1 VKSAYLIP
9 RTNFEI
15 VLATIW
21 NNSFIHFPT
30 CIPGHCFVFFLDDS
44 AATSAAKYA
53 VVFQWNVKINGLLFY
68 KSHLFLYHVRSR
80 EGETSVY
87 STVRNLNSVQ
97 VVTRKICKRFVPTNI
112 QRETTCWQYFIIIIK
127 KLIQE
132 ATEFNSFSSSPPS
145 LFSIQSYRSQAREEV
160 PLLWIRF

>member
-1 VKSAYLIP
+1 MIRQRHQPQNMQLCFSEMLKLMASSFTKATCFCIMWDLVK
-9 RTNFEI
+9 
-15 VLATIW
+15 
-21 NNSFIHFPT
+21 
-30 CIPGHCFVFFLDDS
+30 
-44 AATSAAKYA
+44 
-53 VVFQWNVKINGLLFY
+53 VKQAC
-68 KSHLFLYHVRSR
+68 
-80 EGETSVY
+80 
-87 STVRNLNSVQ
+87 TVHILHSVQ

-160 PLLWIRF
+160 PLLWIRFLNYAVHWLIASLRLCVVTHGAEPDSAL